1 MFFKPSAGTCGWA
14 VYGMRSVKQHS
25 GGDESTVEN
34 EEERQYNG
42 QELLDNKSEN
52 RNHHNKEGSVQ
63 KQKREG
69 EFEVTRSGKRTKH
82 DNRDN
87 LEDNQR
93 KQNTAIC
100 VEEND
105 PQLFRILQVK
115 YKRRLLLTTQPSTLS
130 LYQ

>member
-1 MFFKPSAGTCGWA
+1 
-14 VYGMRSVKQHS
+14 MRSIKQHS

-34 EEERQYNG
+34 EEERQYDG

-69 EFEVTRSGKRTKH
+69 EFEEVTRSGKRTKH

-130 LYQ
+130 LYR